1 MLKKQLNTLLST
13 ALLCLLFV
21 TSATSNAA
29 GFHYQLNLTAR
40 LATTPTGELSGVEMS
55 WIYDTELSATL
66 MDGEDLSEANREE
79 TLKKRAADILDGLLE
94 MKYFTTL
101 YLDGQVQPTV
111 AVEKYNLQLTKEKQL
126 QLNLTLPLAEAQML
140 KGHLLQVVVS
150 DPTAVGLATFL
161 TADRLILSDE
171 QKATCVEP
179 TLEQKQ
185 LGDVDGG
192 HTLMS
197 ETMTIDCR

>member
-66 MDGEDLSEANREE
+66 MDGEDLSEANREA

-111 AVEKYNLQLTKEKQL
+111 AVEKYNLQLTQEKQL
-126 QLNLTLPLAEAQML
+126 QLNLTLPLAEVQML

-171 QKATCVEP
+171 QKAMCVAP

>member
-1 MLKKQLNTLLST
+1 MVKKQLNTLLSA

-21 TSATSNAA
+21 TSATSSAA

-55 WIYDTELSATL
+55 WIYDSELSATL
-66 MDGEDLSEANREE
+66 MDGEDLSAANREA

-101 YLDGQVQPTV
+101 YLDVKALPTV
-111 AVEKYNLQLTKEKQL
+111 EVEKYNLQLTKESQL
-126 QLNLTLPLAEAQML
+126 QLNLTLPLANAQQL
-140 KGHLLQVVVS
+140 NGHLLEVIVS

-161 TADRLILSDE
+161 TADRLILNES
-171 QKATCVEP
+171 QKKICTDP

-197 ETMTIDCR
+197 ETMTVNCR

>member
-1 MLKKQLNTLLST
+1 MVKKQLNTLLSA

-21 TSATSNAA
+21 TSATSSAA

-40 LATTPTGELSGVEMS
+40 LVTTPTGELSGVEMS
-55 WIYDTELSATL
+55 WIYDSELSATL
-66 MDGEDLSEANREE
+66 MDGEDLSAANREA

-101 YLDGQVQPTV
+101 YLDGKALPTV
-111 AVEKYNLQLTKEKQL
+111 EVEKYNLQLTKESQL
-126 QLNLTLPLAEAQML
+126 QLNLTLPLANAQQL
-140 KGHLLQVVVS
+140 NGHLLEVIVS

-161 TADRLILSDE
+161 TADRLILNES
-171 QKATCVEP
+171 QKKICADP

-197 ETMTIDCR
+197 ETMTVNCR